1 MVEKILIL
9 KPYLSRVLHWNQSLE
24 KNGNVRLLKKK
35 GGQQD
40 ENYFTIR
47 IYNNYNLS
55 PKSSRE
61 LAKVNHIFCGFS
73 RTVLKFRQ
81 LYEVWKQ
88 EAKNWE
94 KRRVEHLN
102 VVTASIFTTF
112 NLN

>member
-1 MVEKILIL
+1 MKINLPLGSIIIITSV
-9 KPYLSRVLHWNQSLE
+9 PRVP
-24 KNGNVRLLKKK
+24 
-35 GGQQD
+35 
-40 ENYFTIR
+40 EN
-47 IYNNYNLS
+47 LQ
-55 PKSSRE
+55 KSTTF
-61 LAKVNHIFCGFS
+61 FCGFS

-102 VVTASIFTTF
+102 GVTASIFTTF